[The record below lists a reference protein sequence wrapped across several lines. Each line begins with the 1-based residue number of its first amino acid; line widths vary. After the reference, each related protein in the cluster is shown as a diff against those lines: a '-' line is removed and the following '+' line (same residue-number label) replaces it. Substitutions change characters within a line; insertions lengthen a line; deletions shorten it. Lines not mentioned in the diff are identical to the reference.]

1 MPNVNTIIV
10 QNADFFGLAQL
21 YQLRGRVGRR
31 STRGYAY
38 FLTSPKAKEDQEGMK
53 RLEILKEHQELG
65 SGFVIASHDMEMRG
79 SGNILGDEQSGK
91 VSDVGL
97 ETYLQMLDDAIK
109 NLGGIKVTTQ
119 TEVEIQIPVIA
130 QIPENYIENSK
141 ERLKTYR
148 RFFGARQETALQNLI
163 MECEDRFGILPV
175 EVKNL
180 AEIARI
186 RRWLLLLGAVSL
198 IVGDDTTEIRLGKG
212 VLQPD
217 VYDENSEL
225 LVKRIL
231 DVCNRKTKGMRIT
244 PDGRLILA
252 IRKKNFQQDSYGTL
266 SELKRVL
273 SLLAGE
279 AYEENYK

>member
-1 MPNVNTIIV
+1 M
-10 QNADFFGLAQL
+10 
-21 YQLRGRVGRR
+21 
-31 STRGYAY
+31 
-38 FLTSPKAKEDQEGMK
+38 
-53 RLEILKEHQELG
+53 
-65 SGFVIASHDMEMRG
+65 
-79 SGNILGDEQSGK
+79 
-91 VSDVGL
+91 
-97 ETYLQMLDDAIK
+97 
-109 NLGGIKVTTQ
+109 
-119 TEVEIQIPVIA
+119 IA

-252 IRKKNFQQDSYGTL
+252 IRKKNFQQDCYGTL

-279 AYEENYK
+279 AYEENSK